1 MIVLFLPEIRQ
12 YFKELEDILLEK
24 EYFSFEESAVQYVR
38 KLILDIEYT
47 LPSRTS
53 KIAAILHFGK
63 TKIQSGMYFSINMRK
78 TEKLFTW

>member
-38 KLILDIEYT
+38 KLILDIE
-47 LPSRTS
+47 S
-53 KIAAILHFGK
+53 KTHPGH
-63 TKIQSGMYFSINMRK
+63 
-78 TEKLFTW
+78 